1 MASKRKNR
9 TPVTTSW
16 FMNKFAAFVAD
27 NEKTRIL
34 TTPSFARASSTRNL
48 APPAEMKPVSAGWP
62 PPCGW
67 KTVASSTTATRPPSS
82 CRHPELSSGR
92 VQPRVSRLRLRRTR
106 KGGKEK
112 PGGRRGRWRSSGA
125 LPYHR
130 SRQAWWGPQASPV
143 QPPATCFRG
152 GGGGRVGDW
161 Q

>member
-1 MASKRKNR
+1 
-9 TPVTTSW
+9 
-16 FMNKFAAFVAD
+16 MNKFAAFVAD

-82 CRHPELSSGR
+82 CGHPELSSGR
-92 VQPRVSRLRLRRTR
+92 VQPRVSRLRRRR
-106 KGGKEK
+106 RGGKGK

-143 QPPATCFRG
+143 QPPAPCFRG
-152 GGGGRVGDW
+152 GGGGRPEVIAAGDN
-161 Q
+161 